1 MGFTRIATFEA
12 DQDPTSTTTRLVSI
26 QKYLEPASI
35 NPSDMIAFDYQNG
48 LLDYSSQ
55 LLVTENGGNTTVD
68 VISKQ
73 KNTYQFREVQISSG
87 ASDLGQ
93 VSQNN
98 GWVLVKLANLNEA
111 SSVFPAVV
119 ETEGLTV
126 PDISTP
132 SKGFAQVFEI
142 EYDNY
147 FNVTKY
153 RDKGEVSVSGYTDLL
168 VETVEVNEVLT
179 YTQYNMCDINAFD
192 IVSSTS
198 EYTTYVVYCDD
209 PSFDPVYFNIF
220 TGADNSCVNDLGYDE
235 LPCTTEVTPF
245 VTLHTK
251 EVTKTVDITERQWN
265 YSFNGER
272 IAVMTYHDPVSAD
285 GRTNVLES
293 HKIYTTSEHP
303 SNLKRNS
310 ETVLTANGKSVATY
324 RTQLNSA
331 GDWAE
336 VDCSYD
342 PTYGNI
348 TRVTY
353 PENNIGQRASN
364 TYIYDNTVHQFIEG
378 VSNQFNES
386 ICNTYDYGTGLLLRQ
401 VGINGHAMQY
411 TYDPFDRLADVWAP
425 RELSTAGSAPT
436 VSYEYVLNQTV
447 PVAVTYHNTAS
458 NSTAQFTPNS
468 SGCTVEILSGRPTIS
483 SIPTH
488 VKTATFVDG
497 SGKAVQVKTENS
509 EYNPSTSQNETN
521 ILVSGIEQLNQF
533 GQPIQI
539 WAGFK
544 DNTTAFTTISTS
556 DCDLPNGE
564 CLVMRNANYDYLH
577 RQIATETW
585 QADNDN
591 SIGVWTT
598 TSTSYGWNHAPA
610 SIGSLYGEKTTV
622 FGQNGASSIQTG
634 KYLDK
639 RGQIIAQVKFGS
651 TDDVTSFTYT
661 QLGELSTVEDAL
673 NQITTYTYDM
683 AGRTLTENHP
693 DRGLVTNTYDK
704 SSNLISMNRASIGAI
719 SFRYSYNRLLSRTMP
734 GSSGNDLYDVVY
746 TYGTPGDGKNG
757 AGRIVAIDQGQGFK
771 VDHYSY
777 DELGQRVVEQSTIQV
792 PQVGQRTYQTE
803 FKYSSF
809 GRILQ
814 ASYPDGDVVNY
825 HYTDKGELFS
835 IESTAP
841 GEPKLFVVQE
851 TQYNGFGQIGTLI
864 YGNGTKT
871 TYNYASSD
879 FVTSGLGHLNKT
891 ALFTSTV
898 EGKATLGGATTS
910 LASRDY
916 QYSNLGMVSSLNKSI
931 HSSLAAGITS
941 LDYSF
946 SYDDKGRLQ
955 GSTLATG
962 GMNIYE
968 LTMGYN
974 EVGGITSKD
983 SDLPN
988 GGQPLVNP
996 NLEYDLSY
1004 SYNPAKPHQLLS
1016 VTEVG
1021 PNGGI
1026 TNFSYDD
1033 VGNLTE
1039 SFGPSG
1045 TEELIWNELQQ
1056 LSGVMNGNGIHHY
1069 VYDHNGERIMKSSI
1083 NRSWVQVNDQN
1094 VDDIQYLEP
1103 YTLYV
1108 NPYYVVTSF
1117 HNGDHIS
1124 KHYYMN
1130 TQRVATDISINYQG
1144 PPPPIA
1150 PGAPMSSDSAQ
1161 STGMGIS
1168 ASFEDDLNEVL
1179 QQFDAGDL
1187 SSSLSEN
1194 GVAMEKYYPNAASE
1208 SESMNRILYWYHPDY
1223 LGSVDLV
1230 TDRNG
1235 VAYEFFLY
1243 TPWGEDMYSNNSGT
1257 SNFTSPYRFNG
1268 KEKDPETGYHYYGA
1282 RYYQSKFSIWMSVD
1296 PLAHETL
1303 EPYVYTGNNPVMLVD
1318 PDGNDVI
1325 LTGSLS
1331 SLTFTTLSKSAIAQG
1346 VKLSIN
1352 SNGELSYVFSGNKS
1366 KLSPSMQTL
1375 LRGIDNSSLF
1385 VQIHS
1390 TESNKTSENTRSWG
1404 GAFLGGKY
1412 DRSSGN
1418 FTALQ
1423 EINPEFLNAVDNVRG
1438 TTGVLVL
1445 HEATEAIVGAEE
1457 GQRLQKNVPS
1467 ATPSNDRTVYN
1478 YAHNSNQVEPQIDNI
1493 SLYTRNSEIVIT
1505 GMTVIISEVIDR
1517 NGKAVYQVSDVF
1529 NKPKCKITY

>member
-1 MGFTRIATFEA
+1 MKILSRFFEGKYKKAT
-12 DQDPTSTTTRLVSI
+12 
-26 QKYLEPASI
+26 
-35 NPSDMIAFDYQNG
+35 
-48 LLDYSSQ
+48 
-55 LLVTENGGNTTVD
+55 
-68 VISKQ
+68 
-73 KNTYQFREVQISSG
+73 
-87 ASDLGQ
+87 
-93 VSQNN
+93 
-98 GWVLVKLANLNEA
+98 
-111 SSVFPAVV
+111 
-119 ETEGLTV
+119 
-126 PDISTP
+126 
-132 SKGFAQVFEI
+132 
-142 EYDNY
+142 
-147 FNVTKY
+147 
-153 RDKGEVSVSGYTDLL
+153 
-168 VETVEVNEVLT
+168 
-179 YTQYNMCDINAFD
+179 
-192 IVSSTS
+192 
-198 EYTTYVVYCDD
+198 
-209 PSFDPVYFNIF
+209 
-220 TGADNSCVNDLGYDE
+220 
-235 LPCTTEVTPF
+235 
-245 VTLHTK
+245 
-251 EVTKTVDITERQWN
+251 
-265 YSFNGER
+265 
-272 IAVMTYHDPVSAD
+272 
-285 GRTNVLES
+285 
-293 HKIYTTSEHP
+293 
-303 SNLKRNS
+303 
-310 ETVLTANGKSVATY
+310 
-324 RTQLNSA
+324 LNS
-331 GDWAE
+331 
-336 VDCSYD
+336 
-342 PTYGNI
+342 
-348 TRVTY
+348 
-353 PENNIGQRASN
+353 
-364 TYIYDNTVHQFIEG
+364 
-378 VSNQFNES
+378 
-386 ICNTYDYGTGLLLRQ
+386 
-401 VGINGHAMQY
+401 
-411 TYDPFDRLADVWAP
+411 
-425 RELSTAGSAPT
+425 
-436 VSYEYVLNQTV
+436 
-447 PVAVTYHNTAS
+447 
-458 NSTAQFTPNS
+458 
-468 SGCTVEILSGRPTIS
+468 
-483 SIPTH
+483 
-488 VKTATFVDG
+488 
-497 SGKAVQVKTENS
+497 
-509 EYNPSTSQNETN
+509 
-521 ILVSGIEQLNQF
+521 
-533 GQPIQI
+533 
-539 WAGFK
+539 
-544 DNTTAFTTISTS
+544 
-556 DCDLPNGE
+556 
-564 CLVMRNANYDYLH
+564 
-577 RQIATETW
+577 
-585 QADNDN
+585 
-591 SIGVWTT
+591 
-598 TSTSYGWNHAPA
+598 
-610 SIGSLYGEKTTV
+610 
-622 FGQNGASSIQTG
+622 
-634 KYLDK
+634 
-639 RGQIIAQVKFGS
+639 
-651 TDDVTSFTYT
+651 
-661 QLGELSTVEDAL
+661 
-673 NQITTYTYDM
+673 
-683 AGRTLTENHP
+683 RTLTENHP

-974 EVGGITSKD
+974 AVGGITSKD

-988 GGQPLVNP
+988 GGHPLVNP
-996 NLEYDLSY
+996 NLKYDLSY

-1243 TPWGEDMYSNNSGT
+1243 TPWGEDMYSYNSGT

-1318 PDGNDVI
+1318 PDGRTIIPVHGTWSNQGTWQNKNGIRQACNNLFNDNV
-1325 LTGSLS
+1325 LTPNIFTWSGGNFAEYRTSAAFKLVMQAMNEMKSDSFNGQITLVGHSHGGNVAIEALNMMAEMAEFDDVQLNLLTINTPVRDDYQLS
-1331 SLTFTTLSKSAIAQG
+1331 DKASSRVNHTNVYDPKDPVQNKGGNMTTVFPPNGPLPNTPNENAPWGEYGVAGRTFDTANNIKVNNPQGLVKGWIFTTLPLILIP
-1346 VKLSIN
+1346 V
-1352 SNGELSYVFSGNKS
+1352 
-1366 KLSPSMQTL
+1366 
-1375 LRGIDNSSLF
+1375 
-1385 VQIHS
+1385 
-1390 TESNKTSENTRSWG
+1390 
-1404 GAFLGGKY
+1404 
-1412 DRSSGN
+1412 
-1418 FTALQ
+1418 
-1423 EINPEFLNAVDNVRG
+1423 
-1438 TTGVLVL
+1438 
-1445 HEATEAIVGAEE
+1445 E
-1457 GQRLQKNVPS
+1457 G
-1467 ATPSNDRTVYN
+1467 DF
-1478 YAHNSNQVEPQIDNI
+1478 HNSHNRVDDWIDQ
-1493 SLYTRNSEIVIT
+1493 T
-1505 GMTVIISEVIDR
+1505 
-1517 NGKAVYQVSDVF
+1517 KQ
-1529 NKPKCKITY
+1529 

>member
-1 MGFTRIATFEA
+1 
-12 DQDPTSTTTRLVSI
+12 
-26 QKYLEPASI
+26 
-35 NPSDMIAFDYQNG
+35 
-48 LLDYSSQ
+48 
-55 LLVTENGGNTTVD
+55 
-68 VISKQ
+68 
-73 KNTYQFREVQISSG
+73 
-87 ASDLGQ
+87 
-93 VSQNN
+93 
-98 GWVLVKLANLNEA
+98 
-111 SSVFPAVV
+111 
-119 ETEGLTV
+119 
-126 PDISTP
+126 
-132 SKGFAQVFEI
+132 
-142 EYDNY
+142 
-147 FNVTKY
+147 
-153 RDKGEVSVSGYTDLL
+153 
-168 VETVEVNEVLT
+168 
-179 YTQYNMCDINAFD
+179 
-192 IVSSTS
+192 
-198 EYTTYVVYCDD
+198 
-209 PSFDPVYFNIF
+209 
-220 TGADNSCVNDLGYDE
+220 
-235 LPCTTEVTPF
+235 
-245 VTLHTK
+245 
-251 EVTKTVDITERQWN
+251 
-265 YSFNGER
+265 
-272 IAVMTYHDPVSAD
+272 
-285 GRTNVLES
+285 
-293 HKIYTTSEHP
+293 
-303 SNLKRNS
+303 
-310 ETVLTANGKSVATY
+310 
-324 RTQLNSA
+324 
-331 GDWAE
+331 
-336 VDCSYD
+336 
-342 PTYGNI
+342 
-348 TRVTY
+348 
-353 PENNIGQRASN
+353 
-364 TYIYDNTVHQFIEG
+364 
-378 VSNQFNES
+378 
-386 ICNTYDYGTGLLLRQ
+386 
-401 VGINGHAMQY
+401 
-411 TYDPFDRLADVWAP
+411 
-425 RELSTAGSAPT
+425 
-436 VSYEYVLNQTV
+436 
-447 PVAVTYHNTAS
+447 
-458 NSTAQFTPNS
+458 
-468 SGCTVEILSGRPTIS
+468 
-483 SIPTH
+483 
-488 VKTATFVDG
+488 
-497 SGKAVQVKTENS
+497 
-509 EYNPSTSQNETN
+509 
-521 ILVSGIEQLNQF
+521 
-533 GQPIQI
+533 
-539 WAGFK
+539 
-544 DNTTAFTTISTS
+544 
-556 DCDLPNGE
+556 
-564 CLVMRNANYDYLH
+564 
-577 RQIATETW
+577 
-585 QADNDN
+585 
-591 SIGVWTT
+591 
-598 TSTSYGWNHAPA
+598 
-610 SIGSLYGEKTTV
+610 
-622 FGQNGASSIQTG
+622 
-634 KYLDK
+634 
-639 RGQIIAQVKFGS
+639 
-651 TDDVTSFTYT
+651 
-661 QLGELSTVEDAL
+661 
-673 NQITTYTYDM
+673 
-683 AGRTLTENHP
+683 
-693 DRGLVTNTYDK
+693 
-704 SSNLISMNRASIGAI
+704 MNRASIGAI

-746 TYGTPGDGKNG
+746 TYGTLGDGKNG
-757 AGRIVAIDQGQGFK
+757 AGRIVTIDQGQGFK
-771 VDHYSY
+771 VDHFSY

-946 SYDDKGRLQ
+946 SYDDKGRLL

-974 EVGGITSKD
+974 AVGGITSKD

-988 GGQPLVNP
+988 GGHPLVNP
-996 NLEYDLSY
+996 NLKYDLSY

-1168 ASFEDDLNEVL
+1168 ASFEDDLNIIL

-1187 SSSLSEN
+1187 SRSLSEN
-1194 GVAMEKYYPNAASE
+1194 GIVMEKYYPNAASE
-1208 SESMNRILYWYHPDY
+1208 SESINRILYWYHPDY

-1243 TPWGEDMYSNNSGT
+1243 TPWGEDMYSYNAGAS
-1257 SNFTSPYRFNG
+1257 SFTSPYRFNG
-1268 KEKDPETGYHYYGA
+1268 KEKDPETGYSYYGA

-1303 EPYVYTGNNPVMLVD
+1303 EPYLFTGNNPIMLVD
-1318 PDGNDVI
+1318 PTGMNSEEPGEDKGWFGNLLCKVADWFNPREPAQFKEEPEEKPANVSDAGFPEMLQQVDIVEDAIEPSSDQAITTIPIEPPGIPLPLFTAPSGATAAKALRWLGWISII
-1325 LTGSLS
+1325 LTIPGDKRAEDQDLYYPPPKSLPG
-1331 SLTFTTLSKSAIAQG
+1331 F
-1346 VKLSIN
+1346 
-1352 SNGELSYVFSGNKS
+1352 
-1366 KLSPSMQTL
+1366 P
-1375 LRGIDNSSLF
+1375 
-1385 VQIHS
+1385 
-1390 TESNKTSENTRSWG
+1390 
-1404 GAFLGGKY
+1404 
-1412 DRSSGN
+1412 
-1418 FTALQ
+1418 
-1423 EINPEFLNAVDNVRG
+1423 
-1438 TTGVLVL
+1438 
-1445 HEATEAIVGAEE
+1445 GAE
-1457 GQRLQKNVPS
+1457 RVP
-1467 ATPSNDRTVYN
+1467 N
-1478 YAHNSNQVEPQIDNI
+1478 
-1493 SLYTRNSEIVIT
+1493 
-1505 GMTVIISEVIDR
+1505 
-1517 NGKAVYQVSDVF
+1517 
-1529 NKPKCKITY
+1529 

>member
-1 MGFTRIATFEA
+1 MQKGEFSVFFSAF
-12 DQDPTSTTTRLVSI
+12 STTFNFSMKILSRFFDG
-26 QKYLEPASI
+26 KY
-35 NPSDMIAFDYQNG
+35 
-48 LLDYSSQ
+48 
-55 LLVTENGGNTTVD
+55 
-68 VISKQ
+68 K
-73 KNTYQFREVQISSG
+73 K
-87 ASDLGQ
+87 
-93 VSQNN
+93 
-98 GWVLVKLANLNEA
+98 
-111 SSVFPAVV
+111 
-119 ETEGLTV
+119 
-126 PDISTP
+126 
-132 SKGFAQVFEI
+132 
-142 EYDNY
+142 
-147 FNVTKY
+147 
-153 RDKGEVSVSGYTDLL
+153 
-168 VETVEVNEVLT
+168 
-179 YTQYNMCDINAFD
+179 
-192 IVSSTS
+192 
-198 EYTTYVVYCDD
+198 
-209 PSFDPVYFNIF
+209 
-220 TGADNSCVNDLGYDE
+220 
-235 LPCTTEVTPF
+235 
-245 VTLHTK
+245 
-251 EVTKTVDITERQWN
+251 
-265 YSFNGER
+265 
-272 IAVMTYHDPVSAD
+272 
-285 GRTNVLES
+285 
-293 HKIYTTSEHP
+293 
-303 SNLKRNS
+303 
-310 ETVLTANGKSVATY
+310 AT
-324 RTQLNSA
+324 LNS
-331 GDWAE
+331 
-336 VDCSYD
+336 
-342 PTYGNI
+342 
-348 TRVTY
+348 
-353 PENNIGQRASN
+353 
-364 TYIYDNTVHQFIEG
+364 
-378 VSNQFNES
+378 
-386 ICNTYDYGTGLLLRQ
+386 
-401 VGINGHAMQY
+401 
-411 TYDPFDRLADVWAP
+411 
-425 RELSTAGSAPT
+425 
-436 VSYEYVLNQTV
+436 
-447 PVAVTYHNTAS
+447 
-458 NSTAQFTPNS
+458 
-468 SGCTVEILSGRPTIS
+468 
-483 SIPTH
+483 
-488 VKTATFVDG
+488 
-497 SGKAVQVKTENS
+497 
-509 EYNPSTSQNETN
+509 
-521 ILVSGIEQLNQF
+521 
-533 GQPIQI
+533 
-539 WAGFK
+539 
-544 DNTTAFTTISTS
+544 
-556 DCDLPNGE
+556 
-564 CLVMRNANYDYLH
+564 
-577 RQIATETW
+577 
-585 QADNDN
+585 
-591 SIGVWTT
+591 
-598 TSTSYGWNHAPA
+598 
-610 SIGSLYGEKTTV
+610 
-622 FGQNGASSIQTG
+622 
-634 KYLDK
+634 
-639 RGQIIAQVKFGS
+639 
-651 TDDVTSFTYT
+651 
-661 QLGELSTVEDAL
+661 
-673 NQITTYTYDM
+673 
-683 AGRTLTENHP
+683 RTLTENHP

-974 EVGGITSKD
+974 AVGGITSKD

-988 GGQPLVNP
+988 GGHPLVNP
-996 NLEYDLSY
+996 NLKYDLSY

-1108 NPYYVVTSF
+1108 NSYYVVTSF

-1168 ASFEDDLNEVL
+1168 ASFEDDLNKIL

-1194 GVAMEKYYPNAASE
+1194 GVTIEKYYPNAASE
-1208 SESMNRILYWYHPDY
+1208 SESINRILYWYHPDY

-1243 TPWGEDMYSNNSGT
+1243 TPWGEDMYSYNAGT
-1257 SNFTSPYRFNG
+1257 SSFTSPYRFNG
-1268 KEKDPETGYHYYGA
+1268 KEKDPETGYSYYGA

-1303 EPYVYTGNNPVMLVD
+1303 EPFVYTGNNPVMLVD
-1318 PDGNDVI
+1318 PDGRKIVLWWENHSFLGFKWTSYVNGWSKSSGSVFSATFASTYSFNTVFQNVVRQLERSETSYTVNLVHAPSSYI
-1325 LTGSLS
+1325 AKKLAQERRKGEGGNYSPSNHSINFLTQELS
-1331 SLTFTTLSKSAIAQG
+1331 SWPEAPYSSRSAVFEEFFHAGQYDYYGESIGERTHLEIEVEAKFAKAYSGLSAGIGYEENFMTT
-1346 VKLSIN
+1346 
-1352 SNGELSYVFSGNKS
+1352 NGNIL
-1366 KLSPSMQTL
+1366 
-1375 LRGIDNSSLF
+1375 
-1385 VQIHS
+1385 
-1390 TESNKTSENTRSWG
+1390 
-1404 GAFLGGKY
+1404 
-1412 DRSSGN
+1412 
-1418 FTALQ
+1418 
-1423 EINPEFLNAVDNVRG
+1423 
-1438 TTGVLVL
+1438 
-1445 HEATEAIVGAEE
+1445 
-1457 GQRLQKNVPS
+1457 QRLRDLNGDVSQLSEDDMYSLDIAIFNFARNVADNYGYSIEDYQLSVPDLLEYFQ
-1467 ATPSNDRTVYN
+1467 AT
-1478 YAHNSNQVEPQIDNI
+1478 A
-1493 SLYTRNSEIVIT
+1493 
-1505 GMTVIISEVIDR
+1505 
-1517 NGKAVYQVSDVF
+1517 NGT
-1529 NKPKCKITY
+1529 N

>member
-1 MGFTRIATFEA
+1 M
-12 DQDPTSTTTRLVSI
+12 
-26 QKYLEPASI
+26 K
-35 NPSDMIAFDYQNG
+35 
-48 LLDYSSQ
+48 
-55 LLVTENGGNTTVD
+55 
-68 VISKQ
+68 
-73 KNTYQFREVQISSG
+73 
-87 ASDLGQ
+87 
-93 VSQNN
+93 
-98 GWVLVKLANLNEA
+98 
-111 SSVFPAVV
+111 
-119 ETEGLTV
+119 
-126 PDISTP
+126 
-132 SKGFAQVFEI
+132 
-142 EYDNY
+142 
-147 FNVTKY
+147 
-153 RDKGEVSVSGYTDLL
+153 
-168 VETVEVNEVLT
+168 
-179 YTQYNMCDINAFD
+179 
-192 IVSSTS
+192 
-198 EYTTYVVYCDD
+198 
-209 PSFDPVYFNIF
+209 
-220 TGADNSCVNDLGYDE
+220 
-235 LPCTTEVTPF
+235 
-245 VTLHTK
+245 
-251 EVTKTVDITERQWN
+251 
-265 YSFNGER
+265 
-272 IAVMTYHDPVSAD
+272 
-285 GRTNVLES
+285 
-293 HKIYTTSEHP
+293 
-303 SNLKRNS
+303 
-310 ETVLTANGKSVATY
+310 
-324 RTQLNSA
+324 
-331 GDWAE
+331 
-336 VDCSYD
+336 
-342 PTYGNI
+342 
-348 TRVTY
+348 
-353 PENNIGQRASN
+353 
-364 TYIYDNTVHQFIEG
+364 
-378 VSNQFNES
+378 
-386 ICNTYDYGTGLLLRQ
+386 
-401 VGINGHAMQY
+401 
-411 TYDPFDRLADVWAP
+411 
-425 RELSTAGSAPT
+425 
-436 VSYEYVLNQTV
+436 
-447 PVAVTYHNTAS
+447 
-458 NSTAQFTPNS
+458 
-468 SGCTVEILSGRPTIS
+468 ILSR
-483 SIPTH
+483 
-488 VKTATFVDG
+488 FFD
-497 SGKAVQVKTENS
+497 
-509 EYNPSTSQNETN
+509 
-521 ILVSGIEQLNQF
+521 
-533 GQPIQI
+533 
-539 WAGFK
+539 
-544 DNTTAFTTISTS
+544 
-556 DCDLPNGE
+556 
-564 CLVMRNANYDYLH
+564 
-577 RQIATETW
+577 
-585 QADNDN
+585 
-591 SIGVWTT
+591 
-598 TSTSYGWNHAPA
+598 
-610 SIGSLYGEKTTV
+610 
-622 FGQNGASSIQTG
+622 G
-634 KYLDK
+634 KYK
-639 RGQIIAQVKFGS
+639 KATMNS
-651 TDDVTSFTYT
+651 
-661 QLGELSTVEDAL
+661 
-673 NQITTYTYDM
+673 
-683 AGRTLTENHP
+683 RTLTENHP

-746 TYGTPGDGKNG
+746 TYGTLGDGKNG

-931 HSSLAAGITS
+931 HSTLAAGITS

-946 SYDDKGRLQ
+946 SYDDKGRLL

-974 EVGGITSKD
+974 AVGGITSKD

-988 GGQPLVNP
+988 GGHPLVNP

-1033 VGNLTE
+1033 VGNLSE

-1187 SSSLSEN
+1187 SSSLSAN

-1243 TPWGEDMYSNNSGT
+1243 TPWGEDMYSYNAGAS
-1257 SNFTSPYRFNG
+1257 SFTSPYRFNG

-1296 PLAHETL
+1296 PKAHWSPAKT
-1303 EPYVYTGNNPVMLVD
+1303 PYNYSGNNPVNIVDPNGMWEQD
-1318 PDGNDVI
+1318 PDGNWVAQKGDSWWSFHKESGMSWNQTKLLARGYNISKGRDNWKSLGIGDVI
-1325 LTGSLS
+1325 KSSNSLQTALESVVSTS
-1331 SLTFTTLSKSAIAQG
+1331 SSGDTQLST
-1346 VKLSIN
+1346 
-1352 SNGELSYVFSGNKS
+1352 SGNPVGSIQEKPEE
-1366 KLSPSMQTL
+1366 SPIF
-1375 LRGIDNSSLF
+1375 G
-1385 VQIHS
+1385 S
-1390 TESNKTSENTRSWG
+1390 T
-1404 GAFLGGKY
+1404 
-1412 DRSSGN
+1412 
-1418 FTALQ
+1418 
-1423 EINPEFLNAVDNVRG
+1423 
-1438 TTGVLVL
+1438 
-1445 HEATEAIVGAEE
+1445 
-1457 GQRLQKNVPS
+1457 
-1467 ATPSNDRTVYN
+1467 
-1478 YAHNSNQVEPQIDNI
+1478 I
-1493 SLYTRNSEIVIT
+1493 SY
-1505 GMTVIISEVIDR
+1505 
-1517 NGKAVYQVSDVF
+1517 
-1529 NKPKCKITY
+1529 

>member
-1 MGFTRIATFEA
+1 M
-12 DQDPTSTTTRLVSI
+12 
-26 QKYLEPASI
+26 K
-35 NPSDMIAFDYQNG
+35 
-48 LLDYSSQ
+48 
-55 LLVTENGGNTTVD
+55 
-68 VISKQ
+68 
-73 KNTYQFREVQISSG
+73 
-87 ASDLGQ
+87 
-93 VSQNN
+93 
-98 GWVLVKLANLNEA
+98 
-111 SSVFPAVV
+111 
-119 ETEGLTV
+119 
-126 PDISTP
+126 
-132 SKGFAQVFEI
+132 
-142 EYDNY
+142 
-147 FNVTKY
+147 
-153 RDKGEVSVSGYTDLL
+153 
-168 VETVEVNEVLT
+168 
-179 YTQYNMCDINAFD
+179 
-192 IVSSTS
+192 
-198 EYTTYVVYCDD
+198 
-209 PSFDPVYFNIF
+209 
-220 TGADNSCVNDLGYDE
+220 
-235 LPCTTEVTPF
+235 
-245 VTLHTK
+245 
-251 EVTKTVDITERQWN
+251 
-265 YSFNGER
+265 
-272 IAVMTYHDPVSAD
+272 
-285 GRTNVLES
+285 
-293 HKIYTTSEHP
+293 
-303 SNLKRNS
+303 
-310 ETVLTANGKSVATY
+310 
-324 RTQLNSA
+324 
-331 GDWAE
+331 
-336 VDCSYD
+336 
-342 PTYGNI
+342 
-348 TRVTY
+348 
-353 PENNIGQRASN
+353 
-364 TYIYDNTVHQFIEG
+364 
-378 VSNQFNES
+378 
-386 ICNTYDYGTGLLLRQ
+386 
-401 VGINGHAMQY
+401 
-411 TYDPFDRLADVWAP
+411 
-425 RELSTAGSAPT
+425 
-436 VSYEYVLNQTV
+436 
-447 PVAVTYHNTAS
+447 
-458 NSTAQFTPNS
+458 
-468 SGCTVEILSGRPTIS
+468 ILSRFF
-483 SIPTH
+483 
-488 VKTATFVDG
+488 VRKFKKATM
-497 SGKAVQVKTENS
+497 N
-509 EYNPSTSQNETN
+509 
-521 ILVSGIEQLNQF
+521 
-533 GQPIQI
+533 
-539 WAGFK
+539 
-544 DNTTAFTTISTS
+544 
-556 DCDLPNGE
+556 C
-564 CLVMRNANYDYLH
+564 
-577 RQIATETW
+577 
-585 QADNDN
+585 
-591 SIGVWTT
+591 
-598 TSTSYGWNHAPA
+598 
-610 SIGSLYGEKTTV
+610 
-622 FGQNGASSIQTG
+622 
-634 KYLDK
+634 
-639 RGQIIAQVKFGS
+639 
-651 TDDVTSFTYT
+651 
-661 QLGELSTVEDAL
+661 
-673 NQITTYTYDM
+673 
-683 AGRTLTENHP
+683 RTLTENHP
-693 DRGLVTNTYDK
+693 DRGLATNTYDK

-746 TYGTPGDGKNG
+746 TYGTLGDGKNG

-946 SYDDKGRLQ
+946 SYDDKGRLL

-974 EVGGITSKD
+974 AVGGITSKD

-1150 PGAPMSSDSAQ
+1150 LGAPMSSDSAQ

-1168 ASFEDDLNEVL
+1168 ASFEDDLNKIL

-1187 SSSLSEN
+1187 TSSLSEN
-1194 GVAMEKYYPNAASE
+1194 GVTMEKYYPNAASE
-1208 SESMNRILYWYHPDY
+1208 SESINRILYWYHPDY

-1243 TPWGEDMYSNNSGT
+1243 TPWGENMYSYNAGT
-1257 SNFTSPYRFNG
+1257 SSFTSTYRFNG
-1268 KEKDPETGYHYYGA
+1268 KELDQETGYHYYGA
-1282 RYYQSKFSIWMSVD
+1282 RYYQSKFSVWMSVD

-1303 EPYVYTGNNPVMLVD
+1303 DSYSFTSNNPITMVD
-1318 PDGNDVI
+1318 PDGRNPIAIGLAIAGAVTGIIVAQMQGKDMKETIAMAIGGAVGGFAMGYGI
-1325 LTGSLS
+1325 GLVSALGGAEFLSTAGALYIKGASSIAGSLVGNVAKQS
-1331 SLTFTTLSKSAIAQG
+1331 TLRLFGKQDGFDEKDFIF
-1346 VKLSIN
+1346 
-1352 SNGELSYVFSGNKS
+1352 E
-1366 KLSPSMQTL
+1366 MQF
-1375 LRGIDNSSLF
+1375 SLF
-1385 VQIHS
+1385 G
-1390 TESNKTSENTRSWG
+1390 E
-1404 GAFLGGKY
+1404 FF
-1412 DRSSGN
+1412 SS
-1418 FTALQ
+1418 ASS
-1423 EINPEFLNAVDNVRG
+1423 
-1438 TTGVLVL
+1438 
-1445 HEATEAIVGAEE
+1445 
-1457 GQRLQKNVPS
+1457 K
-1467 ATPSNDRTVYN
+1467 
-1478 YAHNSNQVEPQIDNI
+1478 
-1493 SLYTRNSEIVIT
+1493 
-1505 GMTVIISEVIDR
+1505 VIDKSVNSYKQYFAKTVTNR
-1517 NGKAVYQVSDVF
+1517 MSRRRDNEFIKTFSKKLKQADPRLTKHQRQLAAEKTLFLVKDLEAELLDV
-1529 NKPKCKITY
+1529 KIYVTEKTLHVTLITTEGLIQNEIKDHTKE

>member
-1 MGFTRIATFEA
+1 M
-12 DQDPTSTTTRLVSI
+12 
-26 QKYLEPASI
+26 
-35 NPSDMIAFDYQNG
+35 
-48 LLDYSSQ
+48 
-55 LLVTENGGNTTVD
+55 
-68 VISKQ
+68 
-73 KNTYQFREVQISSG
+73 
-87 ASDLGQ
+87 
-93 VSQNN
+93 
-98 GWVLVKLANLNEA
+98 
-111 SSVFPAVV
+111 
-119 ETEGLTV
+119 
-126 PDISTP
+126 
-132 SKGFAQVFEI
+132 
-142 EYDNY
+142 
-147 FNVTKY
+147 
-153 RDKGEVSVSGYTDLL
+153 
-168 VETVEVNEVLT
+168 
-179 YTQYNMCDINAFD
+179 
-192 IVSSTS
+192 
-198 EYTTYVVYCDD
+198 
-209 PSFDPVYFNIF
+209 
-220 TGADNSCVNDLGYDE
+220 NS
-235 LPCTTEVTPF
+235 
-245 VTLHTK
+245 
-251 EVTKTVDITERQWN
+251 
-265 YSFNGER
+265 
-272 IAVMTYHDPVSAD
+272 
-285 GRTNVLES
+285 
-293 HKIYTTSEHP
+293 
-303 SNLKRNS
+303 
-310 ETVLTANGKSVATY
+310 
-324 RTQLNSA
+324 
-331 GDWAE
+331 
-336 VDCSYD
+336 
-342 PTYGNI
+342 
-348 TRVTY
+348 
-353 PENNIGQRASN
+353 
-364 TYIYDNTVHQFIEG
+364 
-378 VSNQFNES
+378 
-386 ICNTYDYGTGLLLRQ
+386 
-401 VGINGHAMQY
+401 
-411 TYDPFDRLADVWAP
+411 
-425 RELSTAGSAPT
+425 
-436 VSYEYVLNQTV
+436 
-447 PVAVTYHNTAS
+447 
-458 NSTAQFTPNS
+458 
-468 SGCTVEILSGRPTIS
+468 
-483 SIPTH
+483 
-488 VKTATFVDG
+488 
-497 SGKAVQVKTENS
+497 
-509 EYNPSTSQNETN
+509 
-521 ILVSGIEQLNQF
+521 
-533 GQPIQI
+533 
-539 WAGFK
+539 
-544 DNTTAFTTISTS
+544 
-556 DCDLPNGE
+556 
-564 CLVMRNANYDYLH
+564 
-577 RQIATETW
+577 
-585 QADNDN
+585 
-591 SIGVWTT
+591 
-598 TSTSYGWNHAPA
+598 
-610 SIGSLYGEKTTV
+610 
-622 FGQNGASSIQTG
+622 
-634 KYLDK
+634 
-639 RGQIIAQVKFGS
+639 
-651 TDDVTSFTYT
+651 
-661 QLGELSTVEDAL
+661 
-673 NQITTYTYDM
+673 
-683 AGRTLTENHP
+683 RTLTENHP

-746 TYGTPGDGKNG
+746 TYGTLGDGKNG

-792 PQVGQRTYQTE
+792 PQVGQRTYQTQ

-946 SYDDKGRLQ
+946 SYDDKGRLL

-974 EVGGITSKD
+974 AVGGITSKD

-988 GGQPLVNP
+988 GGHPLVNP
-996 NLEYDLSY
+996 NLKYDLSY

-1150 PGAPMSSDSAQ
+1150 PGAPMSSDSTQ
-1161 STGMGIS
+1161 STGIGIS
-1168 ASFEDDLNEVL
+1168 ASFEDDLNKIL

-1208 SESMNRILYWYHPDY
+1208 SESINRILYWYHPDY

-1243 TPWGEDMYSNNSGT
+1243 TPWGEDMYSYNSGT
-1257 SNFTSPYRFNG
+1257 SSFTSPYRFNG
-1268 KEKDPETGYHYYGA
+1268 KEKDPETGYGYYGA
-1282 RYYQSKFSIWMSVD
+1282 RYYQSKFSVWMSVD

-1303 EPYVYTGNNPVMLVD
+1303 EPYVYTRNNPILMVDSDGRKPWPVGIVKMINEHIGYNASKRSISIWLPEDVIWGKDCITIFNDIVQNVLYDENQKVGSQIIGNNSTHSKLKERGRASDILEFKFATENGNIAYDNRTADHLEKSIGQYIVD
-1318 PDGNDVI
+1318 NYNKDEG
-1325 LTGSLS
+1325 
-1331 SLTFTTLSKSAIAQG
+1331 G
-1346 VKLSIN
+1346 VKIY
-1352 SNGELSYVFSGNKS
+1352 GFSVLDGYH
-1366 KLSPSMQTL
+1366 SMMITY
-1375 LRGIDNSSLF
+1375 GPNEDGDMEFNLF
-1385 VQIHS
+1385 DQGPA
-1390 TESNKTSENTRSWG
+1390 T
-1404 GAFLGGKY
+1404 
-1412 DRSSGN
+1412 
-1418 FTALQ
+1418 
-1423 EINPEFLNAVDNVRG
+1423 NAV
-1438 TTGVLVL
+1438 TGHSSFNSAEDLD
-1445 HEATEAIVGAEE
+1445 EAINDYVKAKQKKETPGGHYYPAKAE
-1457 GQRLQKNVPS
+1457 LFLIKN
-1467 ATPSNDRTVYN
+1467 
-1478 YAHNSNQVEPQIDNI
+1478 E
-1493 SLYTRNSEIVIT
+1493 
-1505 GMTVIISEVIDR
+1505 
-1517 NGKAVYQVSDVF
+1517 
-1529 NKPKCKITY
+1529 